1 MLEKSAAD
9 MARRETIRKAV
20 AEDEQAAALEQLNNR
35 SGQEREARALQR
47 AEREAR
53 ERTAR

>member
-1 MLEKSAAD
+1 MLEKSAVD

-35 SGQEREARALQR
+35 SGQVR